1 MKYRHSNY
9 FTLELINVYEYYTLT
24 MAGNLTLVVFLFAFC
39 TVFGF
44 EINSHEC
51 QTNAM
56 NTALKCN
63 WRGKG
68 NYVASA
74 PVLQEIII
82 FNKMSS
88 GAYLIVPMK
97 FKENLVKIKTENGDA
112 PCSDIIVPNTV
123 NVYIDKQRCVS
134 KLFINL

>member
-1 MKYRHSNY
+1 
-9 FTLELINVYEYYTLT
+9 

-51 QTNAM
+51 QPNAM

-97 FKENLVKIKTENGDA
+97 FKEILVKSMGMLLVRI
-112 PCSDIIVPNTV
+112 
-123 NVYIDKQRCVS
+123 
-134 KLFINL
+134 